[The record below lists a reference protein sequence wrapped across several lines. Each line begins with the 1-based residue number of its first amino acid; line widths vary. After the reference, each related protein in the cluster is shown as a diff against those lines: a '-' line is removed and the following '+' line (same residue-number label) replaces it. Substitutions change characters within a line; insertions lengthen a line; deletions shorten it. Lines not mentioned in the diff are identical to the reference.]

1 MTYDLRLSPTWLE
14 INKTALQNNVTQIK
28 KNLSPQTKFMA
39 VVKANAYGHGLMEV
53 VSSIKNKVDYF
64 AVYAFSDALFLRKKN
79 ITKPILVLGR
89 IFPSQISLAIKHK
102 IEITVSTFDILLA
115 AKKISG
121 KKKLMI
127 HICADTGLGRDGF
140 IFSDVKKILPLLQN
154 KNLEVKG
161 LYAHFASADDSSFDS
176 YTENQISGLLKWKKS
191 FAEIGLKSLLHHAA
205 SAAAITSQAVDLD
218 MVRVGI
224 SLYGLWPSKEI
235 ETKHKN
241 KIKLIPALSWKT
253 RIAEVKFLPKGSAI
267 SYNCTH
273 ILKRDSK
280 LAVLPIGY
288 FDGIARASSNKS
300 FAIVGGKKVPQ
311 IGRVTMNLIV
321 LDVTDVADVKEG
333 DVVEIIGKKI
343 TADDWAIWAQSSNYE
358 VVTRINSGVKRVVV

>member
-1 MTYDLRLSPTWLE
+1 
-14 INKTALQNNVTQIK
+14 
-28 KNLSPQTKFMA
+28 MA

-53 VSSIKNKVDYF
+53 VNSVKNKVDYF

-79 ITKPILVLGR
+79 ITKPILVLGK
-89 IFPSQISLAIKHK
+89 IFPSQISLAIKHD
-102 IEITVSTFDILLA
+102 IEVTVSTLDILLA
-115 AKKISG
+115 AKKIFG
-121 KKKLMI
+121 KKKLKA

-140 IFSDVKKILPLLQN
+140 IFSDIKKILPLLKN

-161 LYAHFASADDSSFDS
+161 LYAHFASADDSAFDD
-176 YTENQISGLLKWKKS
+176 YTKKQISELLKWKKS
-191 FAEIGLKSLLHHAA
+191 FSEIGLKPMLHHAA
-205 SAAAITSQAVDLD
+205 SAAAISSQAIDLD

-235 ETKHKN
+235 ELKHKN
-241 KIKLIPALSWKT
+241 KIKLIPALSWKV
-253 RIAEVKFLPKGSAI
+253 RIAEVKFLPKGRAI

-273 ILKRDSK
+273 ILSCDSK

-288 FDGIARASSNKS
+288 FDGIPRISSNKS

-333 DVVEIIGKKI
+333 DVAEIIGKKI
-343 TADDWAIWAQSSNYE
+343 TADDWAMWSQSSNYE
-358 VVTRINSGVKRVVV
+358 VVTRINSGVERVMV

>member
-1 MTYDLRLSPTWLE
+1 MTYNLRLTPTWLE
-14 INKTALQNNVTQIK
+14 ISKDALQNNVTQIK
-28 KNLSPQTKFMA
+28 KNLPPQTKFIA

-53 VSSIKNKVDYF
+53 VSSVKNKVDYF
-64 AVYAFSDALFLRKKN
+64 AVYAFEDALFLRKKN
-79 ITKPILVLGR
+79 ITRPILVLGKT
-89 IFPSQISLAIKHK
+89 FPSQISLAIKHQ
-102 IEITVSTFDILLA
+102 IEITVSTFDILAA

-140 IFSDVKKILPLLQN
+140 ISSDVKKILPLLQN
-154 KNLEVKG
+154 TNLEVKG
-161 LYAHFASADDSSFDS
+161 LYAHFACADDSSFDS
-176 YTENQISGLLKWKKS
+176 YTKKQISELLRWKKS
-191 FAEIGLKSLLHHAA
+191 FAEIGLQPLLHHAA
-205 SAAAITSQAVDLD
+205 SAATITSQAVDLD

-253 RIAEVKFLPKGSAI
+253 RIAEIKFLPKGSAI

-288 FDGIARASSNKS
+288 FDGIARVSSNKS

-343 TADDWAIWAQSSNYE
+343 TADDWASWSQSSNYE
-358 VVTRINSGVKRVVV
+358 VVTRINSVVRRVVV